1 MEYQPMGAIFFL
13 FYIACFI
20 FWLWMLIDLLIS
32 GSSAGTKIL
41 WVILMLFLPVLGSI
55 LYFFLARKK
64 AL

>member
-1 MEYQPMGAIFFL
+1 MGAIFFL

-32 GSSAGTKIL
+32 GSSTGTKIL
-41 WVILMLFLPVLGSI
+41 WVILMLFLPLLGSI

>member
-1 MEYQPMGAIFFL
+1 MGAIFFL

-20 FWLWMLIDLLIS
+20 FWLWMLIDLLTS
-32 GSSAGTKIL
+32 GSSTGTKIL

>member
-1 MEYQPMGAIFFL
+1 MGAIFFL

>member
-1 MEYQPMGAIFFL
+1 MGAIFFL

-20 FWLWMLIDLLIS
+20 FWLWMLIDLLTS
-32 GSSAGTKIL
+32 GSSTGTKIL
-41 WVILMLFLPVLGSI
+41 WVILMLFLPLLGSI